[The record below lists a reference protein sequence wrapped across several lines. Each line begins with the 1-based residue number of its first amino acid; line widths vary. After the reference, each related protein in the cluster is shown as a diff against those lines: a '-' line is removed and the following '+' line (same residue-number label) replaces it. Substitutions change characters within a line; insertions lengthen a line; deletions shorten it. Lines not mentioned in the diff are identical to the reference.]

1 LSSEI
6 FNIGGDETW
15 DLGKGRS
22 QDLVKTH
29 GYGQVYSEFLSQ
41 IMQAA
46 NAQGKTPAFWAD
58 IVLNHPESADV
69 LDHDA
74 IALDWGYSGS
84 HDFRS
89 SQEVLTQAGFHRR
102 WVCPG
107 TNCWS
112 TWGGHSD
119 ERRSNLFRAV
129 EHGLATKAE
138 GYLVTVWGDG
148 GHRQIWPASLAGIAE
163 AAHRSWSGTAHA
175 YEPRAA
181 GLFAFNNPAMGPW
194 LDELGS
200 LDRSL
205 RDGSRWQTTYTAL
218 HAGVERHPDIPW
230 AYTGPAVK
238 PGITAPSEWEAIVI
252 RAYELKNRMPS
263 NIDPDL
269 AEECQL
275 SITLITL
282 GAERGIEASGGA
294 DRPQDWDKRL
304 NEAIEAY
311 QKCWLRRSRNS
322 SLADSCTAFRS
333 KLG

>member
-1 LSSEI
+1 
-6 FNIGGDETW
+6 
-15 DLGKGRS
+15 
-22 QDLVKTH
+22 
-29 GYGQVYSEFLSQ
+29 
-41 IMQAA
+41 
-46 NAQGKTPAFWAD
+46 
-58 IVLNHPESADV
+58 
-69 LDHDA
+69 
-74 IALDWGYSGS
+74 
-84 HDFRS
+84 
-89 SQEVLTQAGFHRR
+89 
-102 WVCPG
+102 
-107 TNCWS
+107 
-112 TWGGHSD
+112 
-119 ERRSNLFRAV
+119 
-129 EHGLATKAE
+129 
-138 GYLVTVWGDG
+138 
-148 GHRQIWPASLAGIAE
+148 
-163 AAHRSWSGTAHA
+163 
-175 YEPRAA
+175 
-181 GLFAFNNPAMGPW
+181 MGPW

-238 PGITAPSEWEAIVI
+238 PGVTAPSEWEAIVI

-322 SLADSCTAFRS
+322 GLADSCTAFRS